1 MLRVQGNLMGEN
13 VYSAQEKK
21 LTERFMSSYG
31 FRIRFILHHSS
42 TIQHETDTLAILL
55 PPGKHAVLLQ
65 SATNQSLKESH
76 NLIIRGSG
84 FSCADEAFAFGR
96 KVKNSLMVC
105 SSLLGMSMDLGQDKA
120 TSGVGKIIKNE
131 AKKAGFMLL
140 NDVHGLCIY
149 PEDIPVT
156 FSSINGPRAKGTST
170 VTFIREFTRA
180 YEHAEDITGR
190 QSLAFELYSSSKW
203 IPSKKARLF
212 LLMNALESLIYP
224 DETARETARIIQ
236 GKLGDES
243 AQVYLSG
250 CTARNTLMEAG
261 DPQVNIDLIN
271 VNQKLDK
278 LVSSLIFPTA
288 AV

>member
-1 MLRVQGNLMGEN
+1 MLSVQGNLMGLN
-13 VYSAQEKK
+13 VYSALEKK
-21 LTERFMSSYG
+21 HTERFMSSYG
-31 FRIRFILHHSS
+31 FRIRFILHHGS

-76 NLIIRGSG
+76 DLIIRGSG
-84 FSCADEAFAFGR
+84 FTSADEAFAFGR

-105 SSLLGMSMDLGQDKA
+105 SSQLGMSVDLGEDKA
-120 TSGVGKIIKNE
+120 TYGVAKIIKDE

-156 FSSINGPRAKGTST
+156 FSSVSGPKAKGSST
-170 VTFIREFTRA
+170 VTFIREFTKA
-180 YEHAEDITGR
+180 YKLAEDINGK

-203 IPSKKARLF
+203 TPSKKARLF
-212 LLMNALESLIYP
+212 LLMNALESLVSP
-224 DETARETARIIQ
+224 DEKARGTAQIIQ
-236 GKLGDES
+236 EKLGDES
-243 AQVYLSG
+243 TQVYLSG
-250 CTARNTLMEAG
+250 CAARNTLMEAG
-261 DPQVNIDLIN
+261 ESQANIDLDN
-271 VNQKLDK
+271 VNQKLEE
-278 LVSSLIFPTA
+278 LVSHLIFPTA